1 MVTLALPLPMLDVRE
16 YEDREGRSPFA
27 AWFSDLDAT
36 TVSLVALFETKMQLE
51 VPLFQRQYI
60 WQREKHWEPLWEDI
74 ARKFADT
81 WTTAKKRRF
90 TSSARWCSIRD
101 RRPRHK

>member
-1 MVTLALPLPMLDVRE
+1 MLDVRE

-36 TVSLVALFETKMQLE
+36 AVSLVALFETKMQLE

-60 WQREKHWEPLWEDI
+60 WQRKKH
-74 ARKFADT
+74 
-81 WTTAKKRRF
+81 
-90 TSSARWCSIRD
+90 
-101 RRPRHK
+101 